1 MGAASSCCSCTCTAI
16 SSFRRKVR
24 NLLTRGWRGHDTS
37 SLLQGGLLQF
47 EDANS
52 VATSL
57 SMVSIVEDTYLQNV
71 IGMTRENA
79 KYYHMALQMSSPS
92 SSKSGWL
99 NCLDSPKLQAKA
111 SYQYTRGDSFA
122 WISLIFELD
131 ANIAEVGAST
141 HETDL
146 WHTWHPIVY
155 SNELL
160 GVKETWR
167 QKCHW
172 KKSIAMGLIQG
183 DVVPDIHRFVDQDL
197 LFLIEHVQPLDAK
210 DRFYVPP
217 IQGLQRELLESAT
230 LIIPIGTEK
239 TLVLTTLRIEFGMTP
254 PAPMVR
260 SILPTLASQS
270 VSTYNKTMK
279 MIRDPKKGAE
289 WRMRMDADEDGVY
302 AVLRSLA
309 TKSLTMPGPSEL
321 SYLSPAVA
329 FQCFLS

>member
-1 MGAASSCCSCTCTAI
+1 
-16 SSFRRKVR
+16 
-24 NLLTRGWRGHDTS
+24 
-37 SLLQGGLLQF
+37 
-47 EDANS
+47 
-52 VATSL
+52 
-57 SMVSIVEDTYLQNV
+57 
-71 IGMTRENA
+71 
-79 KYYHMALQMSSPS
+79 
-92 SSKSGWL
+92 
-99 NCLDSPKLQAKA
+99 
-111 SYQYTRGDSFA
+111 
-122 WISLIFELD
+122 
-131 ANIAEVGAST
+131 
-141 HETDL
+141 
-146 WHTWHPIVY
+146 
-155 SNELL
+155 
-160 GVKETWR
+160 
-167 QKCHW
+167 
-172 KKSIAMGLIQG
+172 MGLIQG